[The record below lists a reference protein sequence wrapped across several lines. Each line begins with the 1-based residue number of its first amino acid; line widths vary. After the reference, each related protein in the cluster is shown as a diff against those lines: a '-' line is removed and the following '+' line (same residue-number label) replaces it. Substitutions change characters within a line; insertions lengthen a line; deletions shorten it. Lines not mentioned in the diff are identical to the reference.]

1 MRSQGYPVR
10 FNTAQFAVVSTSRL
24 RLALFDS
31 TETVPV
37 VFRVQLGILVIHIY

>member
-24 RLALFDS
+24 KLASLDS
-31 TETVPV
+31 AEIV
-37 VFRVQLGILVIHIY
+37 VVVLRVQLGILVIHIY